1 MTCIEEERVF
11 ELHFSFH
18 VIFYLSPK
26 PNLTISDPCIKT
38 IVEPLIVQHLPFSH
52 NHETY
57 VKQNLYTRFG
67 LSDVDA
73 ENATFL
79 LLQYT
84 TSGILKRNTKS
95 YLVDTTDFIT
105 NIGGGLGLVLGISI
119 YSVLDYI
126 TIKVFDKIILI

>member
-1 MTCIEEERVF
+1 M
-11 ELHFSFH
+11 
-18 VIFYLSPK
+18 
-26 PNLTISDPCIKT
+26 
-38 IVEPLIVQHLPFSH
+38 
-52 NHETY
+52 
-57 VKQNLYTRFG
+57 
-67 LSDVDA
+67 SDVDA
-73 ENATFL
+73 EKATFL